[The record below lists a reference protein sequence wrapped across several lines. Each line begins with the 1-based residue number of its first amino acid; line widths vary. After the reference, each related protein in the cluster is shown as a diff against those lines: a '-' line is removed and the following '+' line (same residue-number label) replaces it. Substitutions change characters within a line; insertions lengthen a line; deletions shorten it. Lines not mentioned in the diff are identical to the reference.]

1 MTGHALGTLN
11 ELHLATVV
19 DNADPEG
26 RGRIRVRLHSTA
38 LELWAA
44 VITNSAGS
52 GYGVSLLPKVEEQ
65 VVVAF
70 ASPDLPLVLGAVW
83 SGGSSA
89 PSEAEPVEERYL
101 IETPRGTRIKLDDGN
116 GPKLTLETSSGYH
129 LTIDEGSGGTV
140 TIEKGTEKI
149 ELSTSGISVES
160 ASRVSVDAAQ
170 VNISAS
176 MVQVDA
182 PMSQFSGVVRCDTLI
197 ATSVVGTS
205 YTPGAGNIW

>member
-1 MTGHALGTLN
+1 MTGHALGALN

-52 GYGVSLLPKVEEQ
+52 GYGVSLLPKLEEQ

-83 SGGSSA
+83 SGGSAA

-101 IETPRGTRIKLDDGN
+101 IETPQGTRIKLDDGN

-149 ELSTSGISVES
+149 ELSSSGIAIES

-170 VNISAS
+170 VNVSAS

-197 ATSVVGTS
+197 ATSVVSTS